1 MGRSPRDAPFAAGG
15 GAGVMS
21 KPRWRTA
28 ADFLA
33 ARGAALALI
42 AFVAVGAVI
51 LDDYGV
57 SWDEQWFRIIGRA
70 VVDYVLGDGELR
82 TDHNRYYGVA
92 LEAPLILLER
102 LLIDSRAIYLSR
114 HVASHLFFLTGG
126 FFCWLLALR
135 LFGDR
140 RLALFA
146 LLLFLLHP
154 RLYAHSFFNS
164 RDIPFLAL
172 FMVALYLL
180 QRAFRRD
187 TAGAFALCGLSVGL
201 LVSLRIMGVML
212 FAAAAALRALDL
224 LQARAPAERRRAL
237 ATAGAFALAAAATL
251 YAVSPYLWRD
261 PLAIADA
268 VATLVRHPSHIIT
281 LFQGEPVRWPW
292 IPPHYLPTWM
302 AITTPP
308 ATLLLCLIGIAA
320 VIAHGAARP
329 GELVRNTE
337 ARFLFLLLACLLLP
351 IAAVMALRSN
361 LYNGWRHMYFLY
373 APLCLLAVFGLRR
386 LLAAAPRPWLRRGLY
401 ALAAAALAGMAVD
414 IARLHPHQQAYFN
427 FLVDR
432 RTPERLNTRY
442 QVMYWG
448 TEYREGLEYLLDRYP
463 DEPLY
468 VDRTFVWSRN
478 VHRNASILPPAERR
492 RIVIADEAG
501 RAADFF
507 FATNYRHFGRAEP
520 PFGPVLYARRIYHN
534 TVLAVTAVD
543 LSRVDEATADR
554 YRQAYRATVAGE
566 PLFRSEFDL
575 YLDGRT
581 LTYVKDSCRPQDTVH
596 PFRLLAAPVAVDDL
610 PRIRREGG
618 WDPLTF
624 RFGHYGVRF
633 DGRCMIRRIL
643 PDYPIRALEIGR
655 LVPGA
660 GALIEATID
669 LAAAEPSVSR
679 FWQAHQAIAA
689 GDRGEPAA
697 RAAFDLYLDGGV
709 LTYHKEPCGAEDVRA
724 RFFLH
729 VFPTD
734 AADLS
739 PQGSGHGFDNL
750 DFAYAEHGVLL
761 GGACVA
767 QAPLPDY
774 AIARVRTGQF
784 ISGQGQLWRAEFPA
798 PGPGSGPG
806 AVSRR

>member
-1 MGRSPRDAPFAAGG
+1 ML
-15 GAGVMS
+15 
-21 KPRWRTA
+21 RTSL

-33 ARGAALALI
+33 ARGAPLALA
-42 AFVAVGAVI
+42 AFVVVGAI
-51 LDDYGV
+51 IIDDYGV
-57 SWDEQWFRIIGRA
+57 SWDEEWFRIIGRA
-70 VVDYVLGDGELR
+70 VVDYVLGDGALR

-102 LLIDSRAIYLSR
+102 LLNDSRAIYLSR
-114 HVASHLFFLTGG
+114 HAASHLFFLTGG
-126 FFCWLLALR
+126 LFCWLLARR

-154 RLYAHSFFNS
+154 RLYGHSFFNS

-172 FMVALYLL
+172 FMIALYLT

-187 TAGAFALCGLSVGL
+187 TAGAFALCGLGVGL
-201 LVSLRIMGVML
+201 LVSLRIMGGML
-212 FAAAAALRALDL
+212 FAAVAALRALDL
-224 LQARAPAERRRAL
+224 LLARGPAERRRAL
-237 ATAGAFALAAAATL
+237 TTAGTFALAAAATL

-261 PLAIADA
+261 PLAIGAA
-268 VATLVRHPSHIIT
+268 VATLVRHPSAIIT

-292 IPPHYLPTWM
+292 IPPHYLPTWIS
-302 AITTPP
+302 ITTPP
-308 ATLLLCLIGIAA
+308 ATLLLSLIGAAA
-320 VIAHGAARP
+320 VIARSAARP
-329 GELVRNTE
+329 AELVRNT
-337 ARFLFLLLACLLLP
+337 AVRFEFLLVACLVLP
-351 IAAVMALRSN
+351 VAAVMALRSN

-373 APLCLLAVFGLRR
+373 APLSLLAVYGLRR
-386 LLAAAPRPWLRRGLY
+386 LLAAAPRPWLRRALY

-414 IARLHPHQQAYFN
+414 LVRLHPHQQAYFN

-432 RTPERLNTRY
+432 RTPERLSTRY
-442 QVMYWG
+442 QVMYWA
-448 TEYREGLEYLLDRYP
+448 TEYREGLEFLLERFP
-463 DEPLY
+463 ESPIY

-478 VHRNASILPPAERR
+478 VHRNAAILPLAQRR
-492 RIVIADEAG
+492 RIVIADQAG

-507 FATNYRHFGRAEP
+507 LATNYRDFGRAEP

-543 LSRVDEATADR
+543 LSRVDQATADR

-581 LTYVKDSCRPQDTVH
+581 LTYVKEACRPEDTVH
-596 PFRLLAAPVAVDDL
+596 PFTLRAAPVEIDDL
-610 PRIRREGG
+610 PRIRRAGG

-643 PDYPIRALEIGR
+643 PDYPIRAIEIGR
-655 LVPGA
+655 RVPGA
-660 GALIEATID
+660 GILTEATID
-669 LAAAEPSVSR
+669 LAAAQPSVSR
-679 FWQAHQAIAA
+679 YWQAHAAIAA
-689 GDRGEPAA
+689 GVRGEPAA
-697 RAAFDLYLDGGV
+697 RSEFDLYLDGSV
-709 LTYHKEPCGAEDVRA
+709 LTYHKEPCAAEDVRE

-729 VFPTD
+729 VFPSD

-739 PQGSGHGFDNL
+739 AQGGPSGFDNL

-761 GGACVA
+761 GGACAALV
-767 QAPLPDY
+767 PLPDY
-774 AIARVRTGQF
+774 PIARLRTGQF
-784 ISGQGQLWRAEFPA
+784 ISGQGQLWSADLPVTA
-798 PGPGSGPG
+798 PGPG
-806 AVSRR
+806 AVGRR